1 MGSAHGSELEPL
13 QCAAAGAASML
24 LLACVWRRSALGPR
38 WGTSA
43 KSHFRSAAKMSCSSC
58 GKPNAKA
65 RCGGCRSAHYCND
78 VCQKNHWGAH
88 KGPCKATRAAAPPKP
103 PPPPAGPFVLGRH
116 CGFCRSEVALSRDG
130 VGIKC
135 GSCVRVAYCDEECRE
150 AHLPAHEAAC
160 AEATLA
166 RLHAGEGELAGAEA
180 NLKRAM
186 EEAKSELNGESYG
199 YVPVR
204 QRKREAEEALVHM
217 GNYAAFLY
225 RVGRFEEAGALY
237 REMLVL
243 SRRTLGDE
251 HPSTLTSI
259 NNLAALLV
267 DQGKLDEA

>member
-1 MGSAHGSELEPL
+1 MN
-13 QCAAAGAASML
+13 CD
-24 LLACVWRRSALGPR
+24 
-38 WGTSA
+38 
-43 KSHFRSAAKMSCSSC
+43 SC
-58 GKPNAKA
+58 GKPNAKE
-65 RCGGCRSAHYCND
+65 RCGGCRSAHYCNE

-166 RLHAGEGELAGAEA
+166 RLRAGEGELAGAEA
-180 NLKRAM
+180 NFKRAM

-243 SRRTLGDE
+243 FRRTLGDE
-251 HPSTLTSI
+251 HSFTLGSINGLANTLREQGKLGEAEPLYRTALAAQRSMLGDEHPDTQVSI
-259 NNLAALLV
+259 NNLAILLKK
-267 DQGKLDEA
+267 QGKLGEAESLYRTA

>member
-1 MGSAHGSELEPL
+1 
-13 QCAAAGAASML
+13 
-24 LLACVWRRSALGPR
+24 
-38 WGTSA
+38 
-43 KSHFRSAAKMSCSSC
+43 MSCSSC

-65 RCGGCRSAHYCND
+65 RCGSCRSAHYCND

-88 KGPCKATRAAAPPKP
+88 KGPCKATRAAAPPQP

-217 GNYAAFLY
+217 DPYGLRPLHVSFDIDACDPSIAPATGTPVKGAHALILSAAA
-225 RVGRFEEAGALY
+225 RVTCDRLCRPGGLSY
-237 REMLVL
+237 REAHFILECI
-243 SRRTLGDE
+243 SCAPTPNRARRCNCLRFAQLLCSHG
-251 HPSTLTSI
+251 
-259 NNLAALLV
+259 AAGGV
-267 DQGKLDEA
+267 GHGRGQPWPVPRR